1 MTYELTENSRIAEVV
16 ETTSTSFTAQ
26 CYELYGAPALG
37 SFVRVGEP
45 AVYAVVYNVGTA
57 ALDLGRRIMARGASE
72 PTEEALYDN
81 NPQISRLLA
90 THIEALIVGHGAV
103 DGMKQRLPP
112 SPPRIHAFMYR
123 CDSYEIVSFTEDLD
137 YLHLLTSSSTPGI
150 DEVIAANL
158 RLSVECHSNQGAF
171 RIRAGKALAIELAGD
186 IIRLNA
192 ILRSIA

>member
-1 MTYELTENSRIAEVV
+1 MTSELPENNRIAEVV

-45 AVYAVVYNVGTA
+45 AVYAVVYNVSTA
-57 ALDLGRRIMARGASE
+57 AMDLGRRIMARGASE
-72 PTEEALYDN
+72 PTEEALYHN

-103 DGMKQRLPP
+103 DGMKHRLPS

-123 CDSYEIVSFTEDLD
+123 CGPNEIASFTEGLD

-150 DEVIAANL
+150 DEVIGANL
-158 RLSVECHSNQGAF
+158 RLSVECYSNQGAF

-186 IIRLNA
+186 ITRLNA